1 MKTVRENTCATE
13 RQILSPRAAF
23 ADSSK
28 GRLREEE
35 ECPIR
40 TAFQRDRDRI
50 IHCSS
55 FRRLKHKTQVFLS
68 PEGDH
73 YRTRLT
79 HTLEV
84 SQIARTISGALML
97 NGDLTEAI
105 ALGHDLG
112 HTPFGHAGERALN
125 AVNPNGFRHYSQSM
139 RVVDVLEK
147 NGRGLNLTFEV
158 RNGIE
163 RHTNGEQAATLEGR
177 VVRLADRI
185 AYINHD
191 IDDATVAG
199 IMCEED
205 IPLAIRNALGHSKSA
220 RINTLVLS
228 CIENSVD
235 DIVLDKG
242 VQQVFDELHK
252 FMFDKVY
259 TNPACKSEE
268 SKAIEMIQR
277 LYHHYADRPEHLPD
291 EFKAIAEKE
300 DAQTA
305 ACDFIAGM
313 TDRYAVRVFN
323 SLYVPKAWSK
333 TDDLFDY

>member
-1 MKTVRENTCATE
+1 MECIRENAQKRE
-13 RQILSPRAAF
+13 KEILSPYASLAEN
-23 ADSSK
+23 SK
-28 GRLREEE
+28 GRLKPED

-40 TAFQRDRDRI
+40 TAYQRDRDRI

-68 PEGDH
+68 PEGDY

-84 SQIARTISGALML
+84 SQIARTISNALML
-97 NGDLTEAI
+97 NEDLTEAI

-125 AVNPNGFRHYSQSM
+125 KVCPAGFRHYSQSL
-139 RVVDVLEK
+139 RVVDILEK
-147 NGRGLNLTFEV
+147 NGEGLNLTYEV

-163 RHTNGEQAATLEGR
+163 RHTNGEPAATLEGR

-191 IDDATVAG
+191 IDDATEAG

-205 IPLAIRNALGHSKSA
+205 IPLAIRNELGYKKST
-220 RINTLVLS
+220 RINTLVLN
-228 CIENSVD
+228 CINNSRD
-235 DIVLDKG
+235 DILLDCAT
-242 VQQVFDELHK
+242 QQVFDELHK
-252 FMFDKVY
+252 FMFEKVY
-259 TNPACKSEE
+259 TNPECKSEE
-268 SKAIEMIQR
+268 SKAVDMIQK
-277 LYHHYADRPEHLPD
+277 LYSYYAEYPKKMPEP
-291 EFKAIAEKE
+291 FGMIAERDGRE
-300 DAQTA
+300 IA

-313 TDRYAVRVFN
+313 TDRYAVRIFN
-323 SLYVPKAWSK
+323 ELFIPKAWVK
-333 TDDLFDY
+333 NDELYY

>member
-1 MKTVRENTCATE
+1 MKTIRESACE
-13 RQILSPRAAF
+13 REKEILSPRAAF
-23 ADSSK
+23 ASESK
-28 GRLREEE
+28 GRLRPEE
-35 ECPIR
+35 ECPVR

-55 FRRLKHKTQVFLS
+55 SRRLKHKTQVFLS
-68 PEGDH
+68 PEGDY

-84 SQIARTISGALML
+84 SQIARTIAGALLL
-97 NGDLTEAI
+97 NCDLTEAI

-125 AVNPNGFRHYSQSM
+125 AVCPVGFKHYAQSL
-139 RVVDVLEK
+139 RVVDLLEK
-147 NGRGLNLTFEV
+147 DGKGLNLTFEV

-163 RHTNGEQAATLEGR
+163 RHTNGEPAATLEGR
-177 VVRLADRI
+177 IVRLADRI

-191 IDDATVAG
+191 IDDATIAG

-205 IPLAIRNALGHSKSA
+205 IPLAIRNELGHSKSA

-228 CIENSVD
+228 CINNSTD
-235 DIVLDKG
+235 DICLEKG
-242 VQQVFDELHK
+242 VAEVFDELHK
-252 FMFDKVY
+252 FMFEKVY

-268 SKAIEMIQR
+268 SKAIDMIQR
-277 LYHHYADRPEHLPD
+277 LYFHFAEKPEDLPPQFKTIADRD
-291 EFKAIAEKE
+291 G
-300 DAQTA
+300 AQIA

-313 TDRYAVRVFN
+313 TDRYAVRIFN
-323 SLYVPKAWSK
+323 ELYVPKAWSEQN
-333 TDDLFDY
+333 DIFS

>member
-1 MKTVRENTCATE
+1 MSNSIRETACARE
-13 RQILSPRAAF
+13 KEILSPRAAF
-23 ADSSK
+23 SCESK
-28 GRLREEE
+28 GRLRNEE
-35 ECPIR
+35 ECPVR

-55 FRRLKHKTQVFLS
+55 FRRLKHKTQVFLA
-68 PEGDH
+68 PEGDY

-125 AVNPNGFRHYSQSM
+125 EVSPNGFKHYSQSL
-139 RVVDVLEK
+139 RVVDTLEK
-147 NGRGLNLTFEV
+147 DGRGLNLTFEV

-163 RHTNGEQAATLEGR
+163 RHTSGEQAATLEGR

-191 IDDATVAG
+191 IDDATIAG

-205 IPLAIRNALGHSKSA
+205 IPLAIRNELGHSKSA

-228 CIENSVD
+228 CIENSKD
-235 DIVLDKG
+235 DILLEKG
-242 VQQVFDELHK
+242 IQQVFDELHS
-252 FMFDKVY
+252 FMFEKVY

-268 SKAIEMIQR
+268 KKAVAMIQK
-277 LYHHYADRPEHLPD
+277 LYTHFVEKPD
-291 EFKAIAEKE
+291 ELPEQFKAIAERDGLQK
-300 DAQTA
+300 A

-323 SLYVPKAWSK
+323 ELYVPKAWSEIN
-333 TDDLFDY
+333 DVFL

>member
-1 MKTVRENTCATE
+1 MDTIRENACRRE
-13 RQILSPRAAF
+13 KEILSPRAVF
-23 ADSSK
+23 AAESK
-28 GRLREEE
+28 GRLRPEE

-40 TAFQRDRDRI
+40 TVFQRDRDRI

-68 PEGDH
+68 PEGDY

-84 SQIARTISGALML
+84 AQIARTISGALLL

-125 AVNPNGFRHYSQSM
+125 AVCPNGFRHYQQSL
-139 RVVDVLEK
+139 RVVDKIEK
-147 NGRGLNLTFEV
+147 EGRGLNLTFEV

-163 RHTNGEQAATLEGR
+163 RHTSGEQAATLEGR

-191 IDDATVAG
+191 IDDATIAG

-205 IPLAIRNALGHSKSA
+205 IPLAIRNELGHSKSA
-220 RINTLVLS
+220 RINTLVIS
-228 CIENSVD
+228 CIEHSGD
-235 DIVLDKG
+235 DIVLEKG
-242 VQQVFDELHK
+242 VAEVFDELHE
-252 FMFDKVY
+252 FMFAKVY
-259 TNPACKSEE
+259 TNPACKGEE
-268 SKAIEMIQR
+268 KKAIEMIQR
-277 LYHHYADRPEHLPD
+277 LYFYYSENPEQMP
-291 EFKAIAEKE
+291 EQFVAIAKR
-300 DAQTA
+300 DGVPTA

-313 TDRYAVRVFN
+313 TDRYAVKVFTE
-323 SLYVPKAWSK
+323 LFVPKAWSK
-333 TDDLFDY
+333 LGDAF